1 CGLDYSMVKMVGTSR
16 DFPDSEL
23 FPNPAEH
30 RGEKAQPMTSE
41 WNELFMK
48 EMYPRL
54 SRELGALVEADLHAV
69 ESRNAR
75 VTSQQIVYEESGIR
89 NIGNMADLSAFFD
102 PARLLHR
109 GNRNLPTHI
118 NDADIAA
125 AIRSYRLQTRSGL
138 GLVFIMDRLVKKQE
152 TSCMYVVF
160 FDIASRTI
168 ISQERVCTE
177 AGGGG
182 IRNHWFGSI
191 KETVKRPPDMYH
203 ESKLKR

>member
-1 CGLDYSMVKMVGTSR
+1 MIGTAR
-16 DFPDSEL
+16 DFPESEM
-23 FPNPAEH
+23 FPNLADR
-30 RGEKAQPMTSE
+30 RGDRPEPMTSA

-54 SRELGALVEADLHAV
+54 SRDLGAIVQADLRAI

-75 VTSQQIVYEESGIR
+75 VSPQQIFDEDSSPRYAR
-89 NIGNMADLSAFFD
+89 NLADIGTIFNPTRF
-102 PARLLHR
+102 LHR
-109 GNRNLPTHI
+109 GNKNLPTDI

-138 GLVFIMDRLVKKQE
+138 GLVFIMDRLVKREE

-168 ISQERVCTE
+168 VSQERVCAD

-191 KETVKRPPDMYH
+191 KETVKHLPEMYH
-203 ESKLKR
+203 DARVKR